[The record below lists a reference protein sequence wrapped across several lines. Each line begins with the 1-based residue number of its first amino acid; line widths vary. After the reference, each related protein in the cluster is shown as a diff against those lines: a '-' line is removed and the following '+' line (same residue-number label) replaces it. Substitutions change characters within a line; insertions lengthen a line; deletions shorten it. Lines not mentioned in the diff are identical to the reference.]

1 MIVIPAIDI
10 RAGRVVRLRQ
20 GDYNRETVYAG
31 LPSEAAAKWEAAGA
45 GMIHVVDLDGALRGK
60 SVNLSVVTDIAKRVK
75 AKIELGGG
83 LRDEA
88 SISAALKAG
97 AYRVVIGTG
106 ALNKDFLAS
115 CVKKFGDRI
124 VVGIDA
130 KDGMV
135 RTKGWTEGSDIN
147 ALDLAREIERLGVKT
162 VIYTD
167 IATDG
172 MLKGPNI
179 KALSILLDS
188 VKMDVIA
195 SGGVSSIDDIMK
207 LKAVGKDNLAGVI
220 IGKAL
225 YEDTIDLKEAIKVCS
240 QKG

>member
-135 RTKGWTEGSDIN
+135 RTKGWTESSDIN